1 MNTTEQI
8 IREIEEAIRTGDETY
23 TPPSGMQIHRLFL
36 SEVGYTPTEYLKRR
50 RLSAALARIRA
61 SEWKD
66 ADIAYACGYSSQQAM
81 CREIRKQIGMTAGQY
96 RKGTDILYFPPYTG
110 SRVCPLTVS
119 KQNIPAL
126 TAFHYD
132 ASTLTGLETAA
143 VQLFLAA
150 NPEYSGRL
158 FGRDGGQIGKRF
170 RYTLYVTDSC
180 TVPDGLIPGE
190 TVPAFSAVMA
200 VTSAPDHEPLINAAW
215 DWLYSRWLPNSG
227 YTYAGEY
234 TPTHET
240 AYFEEY
246 LLRNGHPY
254 RLKLYL
260 PLEKSDTFR
269 QIRIETLTCRILACT
284 AAGTDAQ
291 THAGRMLV
299 DCLRERYPYLLQ
311 KADRFFVRETD
322 DTCTCGVFCAEE
334 TDNPIPPL
342 KRIQWQEK
350 TCLHMELSGGCDP
363 EQVEEILTDWAMGN
377 GFTPVCQPDERF
389 FMAYHTDSNRSDA
402 YLPVK

>member
-1 MNTTEQI
+1 MNTTEKI

-36 SEVGYTPTEYLKRR
+36 SEVGYTPAEYLKRR

-119 KQNIPAL
+119 KQNIPSL

-143 VQLFLAA
+143 VQLFLSA

-215 DWLYSRWLPNSG
+215 DWLYSHWLPNSG

-269 QIRIETLTCRILACT
+269 QIRIE
-284 AAGTDAQ
+284 
-291 THAGRMLV
+291 
-299 DCLRERYPYLLQ
+299 
-311 KADRFFVRETD
+311 
-322 DTCTCGVFCAEE
+322 
-334 TDNPIPPL
+334 
-342 KRIQWQEK
+342 
-350 TCLHMELSGGCDP
+350 
-363 EQVEEILTDWAMGN
+363 
-377 GFTPVCQPDERF
+377 
-389 FMAYHTDSNRSDA
+389 
-402 YLPVK
+402 